1 MEAELA
7 RITCPLLAV
16 QGLGDEYG
24 TLAQIHGIAER
35 ARQTELLE
43 LADCGHSPH
52 RDQAGALTA
61 GVLAFYTRHARPEH
75 THNGDLAL
83 SHPH

>member
-1 MEAELA
+1 MEAELT

-24 TLAQIHGIAER
+24 TLAQIHGIA
-35 ARQTELLE
+35 QCVPHTELLE

-52 RDQAGALTA
+52 RDQAAALTA
-61 GVLAFYTRHARPEH
+61 RVHAFYKRHAP
-75 THNGDLAL
+75 A
-83 SHPH
+83 